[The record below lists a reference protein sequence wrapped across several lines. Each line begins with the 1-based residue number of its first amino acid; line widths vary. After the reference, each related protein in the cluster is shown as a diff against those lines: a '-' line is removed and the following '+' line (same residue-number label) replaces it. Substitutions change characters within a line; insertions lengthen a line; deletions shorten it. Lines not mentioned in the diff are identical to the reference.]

1 MAKGKGLVF
10 DNINHVI
17 EGIHCDAEKNELF
30 VDTMCVS
37 ANDMMRVCGDC
48 GLVRISNGRIADIDV
63 YVISKDHE
71 ALKNAQLAPS
81 GRNTM
86 TIQGKTKED
95 GIYGSCMIVA
105 RENDRMR
112 SLTKAQADAILATTN
127 MFQFNS
133 EGGRSCMCLK
143 GLELI

>member
-1 MAKGKGLVF
+1 
-10 DNINHVI
+10 
-17 EGIHCDAEKNELF
+17 
-30 VDTMCVS
+30 
-37 ANDMMRVCGDC
+37 
-48 GLVRISNGRIADIDV
+48 
-63 YVISKDHE
+63 HE
-71 ALKNAQLAPS
+71 ALKSAQLAPS